1 MQFPKISIVTTSFN
15 QGHYLEET
23 ILSVINQQYPNL
35 EYIIIDGG
43 STDNSVEIIKKY
55 EKHLAYWVSEKDNGM
70 YEGVQKGFEKSTGEI
85 MAWINSDDWYHK
97 KTFFVVSEIF
107 TRFPF
112 IDWIQGLPSI
122 IDEVGRI
129 VSVND
134 LRTWS
139 KYDFLRGEY
148 EFIQQES
155 CFWRRKL
162 WEKGGSTLNTS
173 LKYAG
178 DFALW
183 LKFFDLAEL
192 YCVNTIMGGFRA
204 RSKNQFSVEHLDEYR
219 KEAASLLAIRQ
230 KNLLPGE
237 KKNLRRIFLYKNILK
252 RFPFISAVYHQ
263 QYISHLAPTVLY
275 FDRMSQ
281 GFIMGEKQIRGIY
294 KIIKSYFK
302 NKFKRITK
310 FFILY
315 SIFSLLY
322 FISN

>member
-1 MQFPKISIVTTSFN
+1 MQHPKISIVTTSYN

-70 YEGVQKGFEKSTGEI
+70 YDGVQKGFDKSTGEI
-85 MAWINSDDWYHK
+85 MAWINSDDWYHHK
-97 KTFFVVSEIF
+97 SFFVVSEIF
-107 TRFPF
+107 ANFPY

-134 LRTWS
+134 LRVWS
-139 KYDFLRGEY
+139 KYDYLRGEY

-162 WEKGGSTLNTS
+162 WDKGGSTLNTS

-192 YCVNTIMGGFRA
+192 YCVNTIMGGFRG
-204 RSKNQFSVEHLDEYR
+204 RSKNQFSVERLDDYR
-219 KEAASLLAIRQ
+219 SEANNLLAIRQ

-237 KKNLRRIFLYKNILK
+237 RKNLRRIFLYKTIIK
-252 RFPFISAVYHQ
+252 RFPFFSAIYHQ
-263 QYISHLAPTVLY
+263 QYISHLAPPVLY

-281 GFIMGEKQIRGIY
+281 RFILGDKKARGIL

-302 NKFKRITK
+302 NKFGLGS
-310 FFILY
+310 IL
-315 SIFSLLY
+315 FVLY
-322 FISN
+322 FIFSVSYFISI